1 MKFVYEGYLE
11 GKKVKGELE
20 ANTKQEVI
28 KKLKEEGITPV
39 KIEELK
45 RKISLSFKKEKPLDE
60 DLAFILLQIDTYLK
74 SGFQLTKALE
84 IVSSQTEDKNL
95 STGLLKIKTAI
106 ESGKSVSQAFKESKL
121 FPEFF
126 PLMLES
132 AQTGENLEMI
142 FKITS
147 DYLLSVSSIK
157 SKVISALIYPAV
169 ILIFSVI
176 SVFVAT
182 NYVIPK
188 IISVLQSFGKEPPLI
203 TKAILIFA
211 KIFNFLIFL
220 TPILIIAYF
229 FKDRFIK
236 KEVFDKYLLKI
247 PIAGKLILYF
257 NLSRFAKVLNL
268 SLKSNTPIQN
278 ALTYAINSISNSYLR
293 QQLMPLIEDVGK
305 GSNISKSIRKVKE
318 LPTLFIT
325 LLETGES
332 SGELEKMLDTIASV
346 YDSLIERIIDRWLKL
361 IEPIMM
367 LIIGAVIG
375 IIILSVI
382 LPIMDISTGTKL
394 K

>member
-11 GKKVKGELE
+11 GKKVKGEVE

-28 KKLKEEGITPV
+28 KKLKEEGIAPV

-45 RKISLSFKKEKPLDE
+45 RKFSLSFKKGKPSDE

-84 IVSSQTEDKNL
+84 IVSSQAEDKNL
-95 STGLLKIKTAI
+95 SAGLLKIKSTI
-106 ESGKSVSQAFKESKL
+106 ENGKSVSQAFKESKL

-203 TKAILIFA
+203 TKAMLIFA

-236 KEVFDKYLLKI
+236 KEVFDKSLLKI
-247 PIAGKLILYF
+247 PIVGKLILYF

-293 QQLMPLIEDVGK
+293 QQLMPLIEDVSK

-346 YDSLIERIIDRWLKL
+346 YDSLIERIIDRWMKL

>member
-1 MKFVYEGYLE
+1 MKFAYEGYLE

-20 ANTKQEVI
+20 ANTKQDVI
-28 KKLKEEGITPV
+28 RKLKEEGITPI
-39 KIEELK
+39 KIQKLS
-45 RKISLSFKKEKPLDE
+45 RRVLISFKKEKPSDE
-60 DLAFILLQIDTYLK
+60 DLAFILLQVNTYLK
-74 SGFQLTKALE
+74 SGFQLTKALDV
-84 IVSSQTEDKNL
+84 VSLQTENKNL
-95 STGLLKIKTAI
+95 SAGLSRIKASI
-106 ESGKSVSQAFKESKL
+106 ENGKSVSQAFKESKL

-126 PLMLES
+126 SFMLES

-147 DYLLSVSSIK
+147 DYLLSISSIK

-169 ILIFSVI
+169 ILIFSII
-176 SVFVAT
+176 SVLVAT
-182 NYVIPK
+182 NFVIPK

-203 TKAILIFA
+203 TKAMLIFA
-211 KIFNFLIFL
+211 KIFSALIFL
-220 TPILIIAYF
+220 TPMLVIVF
-229 FKDRFIK
+229 VFRDKFIK

-268 SLKSNTPIQN
+268 SIKSNTHIQK

-293 QQLMPLIEDVGK
+293 EQLKPLIEDVGK
-305 GSNISKSIRKVKE
+305 GSNISKSIKKIKE
-318 LPTLFIT
+318 LPALFIA

-346 YDSLIERIIDRWLKL
+346 YDSLIERIIDRWIRL
-361 IEPIMM
+361 IEPILM

-375 IIILSVI
+375 IIIVSVI
-382 LPIMDISTGTKL
+382 LPIMDISTGTNL
-394 K
+394 S

>member
-1 MKFVYEGYLE
+1 M
-11 GKKVKGELE
+11 
-20 ANTKQEVI
+20 
-28 KKLKEEGITPV
+28 
-39 KIEELK
+39 
-45 RKISLSFKKEKPLDE
+45 
-60 DLAFILLQIDTYLK
+60 
-74 SGFQLTKALE
+74 
-84 IVSSQTEDKNL
+84 
-95 STGLLKIKTAI
+95 
-106 ESGKSVSQAFKESKL
+106 
-121 FPEFF
+121 
-126 PLMLES
+126 
-132 AQTGENLEMI
+132 
-142 FKITS
+142 
-147 DYLLSVSSIK
+147 
-157 SKVISALIYPAV
+157 
-169 ILIFSVI
+169 

-203 TKAILIFA
+203 TRAILIFA
-211 KIFNFLIFL
+211 KIFNFLIL
-220 TPILIIAYF
+220 LMPILIIAYF

-257 NLSRFAKVLNL
+257 NLSGFAKVLNL

-293 QQLMPLIEDVGK
+293 QQLTPLIEDVGK

-346 YDSLIERIIDRWLKL
+346 YDSLIERIIDRWVKL

>member
-11 GKKVKGELE
+11 GKKVKGEVE

-28 KKLKEEGITPV
+28 KKLKEEGIAPV

-45 RKISLSFKKEKPLDE
+45 RKISLSFKKEKPSDE

-95 STGLLKIKTAI
+95 SAGLLKIKTAI

-126 PLMLES
+126 SLMLES

-157 SKVISALIYPAV
+157 NKVISALIYPAV

-236 KEVFDKYLLKI
+236 KEVFDKHLLKI
-247 PIAGKLILYF
+247 PIVGKLILYF
-257 NLSRFAKVLNL
+257 NLSRFAKVLSL

-278 ALTYAINSISNSYLR
+278 ALTYAINSIGNSYLR
-293 QQLMPLIEDVGK
+293 QQLMPLIEDVSK

-332 SGELEKMLDTIASV
+332 SGELEKMLDTIANV
-346 YDSLIERIIDRWLKL
+346 YDSLIERIIDRWMKL

-382 LPIMDISTGTKL
+382 LPIMDISTTAKL

>member
-20 ANTKQEVI
+20 VNTKQEVI

-45 RKISLSFKKEKPLDE
+45 RKISLSFKKEKPSDE

-95 STGLLKIKTAI
+95 SAGLLKIKTAI

-220 TPILIIAYF
+220 APILIIAYF

-236 KEVFDKYLLKI
+236 KRF
-247 PIAGKLILYF
+247 LI
-257 NLSRFAKVLNL
+257 
-268 SLKSNTPIQN
+268 
-278 ALTYAINSISNSYLR
+278 SIS
-293 QQLMPLIEDVGK
+293 
-305 GSNISKSIRKVKE
+305 
-318 LPTLFIT
+318 
-325 LLETGES
+325 
-332 SGELEKMLDTIASV
+332 
-346 YDSLIERIIDRWLKL
+346 
-361 IEPIMM
+361 
-367 LIIGAVIG
+367 
-375 IIILSVI
+375 
-382 LPIMDISTGTKL
+382 
-394 K
+394 